1 MKIAEANAPTEIAQ
15 IPLII
20 ENIMENSFLVTINTW
35 TTKIYEAIDRSVRQ
49 WLTHNALKQSL
60 TDCVLRVTSRV
71 ALAIYTRERRLSR
84 TPSDQN
90 PQRQ

>member
-35 TTKIYEAIDRSVRQ
+35 ATKIYKAINRSVQ
-49 WLTHNALKQSL
+49 TSHPVQGVQAII
-60 TDCVLRVTSRV
+60 DGLRASSDKSRS
-71 ALAIYTRERRLSR
+71 TRD
-84 TPSDQN
+84 PK